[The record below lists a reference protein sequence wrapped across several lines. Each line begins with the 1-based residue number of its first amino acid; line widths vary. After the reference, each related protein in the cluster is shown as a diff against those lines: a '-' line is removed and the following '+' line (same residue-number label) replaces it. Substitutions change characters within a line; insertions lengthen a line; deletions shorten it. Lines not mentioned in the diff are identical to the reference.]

1 MARPKKIVEETTE
14 ESVEEVKVEVK
25 SKQGFNKDGAP
36 LGRPLT
42 EKEYIA
48 LKNKK

>member
-1 MARPKKIVEETTE
+1 MAKFRKETEEIEIVED
-14 ESVEEVKVEVK
+14 VKVEVMVEEK
-25 SKQGFNKDGAP
+25 LNKDGAP